1 MKENQDKVTAK
12 VKELAETV
20 TAAKGSVL
28 VIGLI
33 EGEGESSEIAAVQGK
48 PVMITDAIAK
58 LVSNDSANAISK
70 MLKEGLALAA
80 LYKIAGH
87 HADKVEV
94 EEETTNK

>member
-1 MKENQDKVTAK
+1 MKEKQGKVTAK
-12 VKELAETV
+12 IKELAETV

-33 EGEGESSEIAAVQGK
+33 KGQGEDCVIAVAQGK
-48 PVMITDAIAK
+48 SVMITDAIAK

-70 MLKEGLALAA
+70 MLKRGLALAD

>member
-33 EGEGESSEIAAVQGK
+33 KGQGEDCVIAAAQGK

-58 LVSNDSANAISK
+58 LVSDDNANAISK

-94 EEETTNK
+94 EEETNK

>member
-33 EGEGESSEIAAVQGK
+33 KGEGESSVIAAVQGK
-48 PVMITDAIAK
+48 PAMITDAIAK
-58 LVSNDSANAISK
+58 LVSNDSANAISE
-70 MLKEGLALAA
+70 MLKKGLALAA

-94 EEETTNK
+94 EEETNK

>member
-12 VKELAETV
+12 VKELTDTV

-33 EGEGESSEIAAVQGK
+33 EGEGESIVIAAVQGK
-48 PVMITDAIAK
+48 SVMITDAIAK
-58 LVSNDSANAISK
+58 LVSNDSAKAISK

-87 HADKVEV
+87 HDDKVEV
-94 EEETTNK
+94 EEETNN